1 LCNEPQKIIN
11 FVIEIYQTLYKPYTV
26 KVTFLGTGTSLGVPI
41 VGCNCAVC
49 RSADPHDK
57 RLRSSVLVEIDGRS
71 IVIDTGPDFRQQCL
85 AYNIQ
90 HIDALLITHPHRDHL
105 AGLDDIRPFCYIQQ
119 QDIPVYASNF
129 TCNAIRHDF
138 AYCFAEPKYPGVP
151 DIALHELDYYKPL
164 DVLGVEITPF
174 PVMHAQM
181 VTTAYRIGDFT
192 YITDASS
199 IPEQSLKAIEGT
211 ETLVVNALRKEHP
224 HPAHFILPQALDLIA
239 KIAPREAY
247 ITHISHDIPHA
258 ATQQE
263 LPENV
268 HLAYD
273 GLVLDL

>member
-1 LCNEPQKIIN
+1 M
-11 FVIEIYQTLYKPYTV
+11 

-41 VGCNCAVC
+41 VGCDCAVC
-49 RSADPHDK
+49 RSTDPHDK
-57 RLRSSVLVEIDGRS
+57 RLRSSALVEIDGRC

-85 AYNIQ
+85 AYNVR

-119 QDIPVYASNF
+119 QDIPVYASGF

-151 DIALHELDYYKPL
+151 DIVLHELEYYKPI
-164 DVLGVEITPF
+164 DVLGVEIMPL

-181 VTTAYRIGDFT
+181 VVTAYRIGDFT

-199 IPEQSLKAIEGT
+199 VPEESLEIIKGT
-211 ETLVVNALRKEHP
+211 KTLVVNALRKERP

-239 KIAPREAY
+239 QIAPREAY

-263 LPENV
+263 LPPNV

-273 GLVLDL
+273 GLRLEL